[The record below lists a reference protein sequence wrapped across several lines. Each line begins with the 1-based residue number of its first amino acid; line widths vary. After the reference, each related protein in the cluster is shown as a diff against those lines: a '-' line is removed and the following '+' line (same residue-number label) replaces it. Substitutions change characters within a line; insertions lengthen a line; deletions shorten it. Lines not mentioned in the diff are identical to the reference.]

1 MSNKTRNPQ
10 HYVIGDDIE
19 VSDVDLAGEAVY
31 VNGERLTDERVERMA
46 EESVRLARIRE
57 ANLIPGGKSLSGGS
71 KHSPIVQTRVPDV
84 MHVKLRRIADDRH
97 VSMSKLLREALD
109 DLVEREET
117 HLS

>member
-19 VSDVDLAGEAVY
+19 VSDVDLADEAVY

-46 EESVRLARIRE
+46 AESVRLARERE
-57 ANLIPGGKSLSGGS
+57 ANLIPGGKSLSGGG

-84 MHVKLRRIADDRH
+84 MHVKLRRIADERH

-109 DLVEREET
+109 DLVEREGT
-117 HLS
+117 RLS